1 MLCGLLG
8 AAFIATGLVSV
19 FAFLASHAP
28 GSEVVVPTGP
38 VGFYFV
44 AFAGCALLGWGGC
57 LVGAARR
64 PESSRAVGTATAVAL
79 VGLAVVRMAAWFV
92 GDYHVFPGELLRV
105 EAALFLILALA
116 FTWLRPARGAAA
128 EA

>member
-8 AAFIATGLVSV
+8 AAFIATGLVSIV
-19 FAFLASHAP
+19 GFLASHAP
-28 GSEVVVPTGP
+28 GSEVIVPTGP

-64 PESSRAVGTATAVAL
+64 PESGRAVGTATAIALVAL
-79 VGLAVVRMAAWFV
+79 AAVRMTAWFV

-116 FTWLRPARGAAA
+116 FTWLRPARGATAGA
-128 EA
+128 